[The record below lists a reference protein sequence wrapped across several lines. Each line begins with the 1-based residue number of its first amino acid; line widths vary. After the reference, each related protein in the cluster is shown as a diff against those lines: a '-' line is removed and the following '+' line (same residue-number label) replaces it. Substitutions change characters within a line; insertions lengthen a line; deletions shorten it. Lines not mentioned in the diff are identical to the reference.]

1 MCLSIPAR
9 IEKIEGE
16 TAFCSVGGSTVQAHL
31 DLISDELL
39 KPGDY
44 VLIHTGFAIQK
55 LDEEEALL
63 TLKTF
68 KEYYESTENPDKII

>member
-16 TAFCSVGGSTVQAHL
+16 TALCTVGGSTLQAHL
-31 DLISDELL
+31 ELIGDEEL

-44 VLIHTGFAIQK
+44 VLVHTGFAIQK

-68 KEYYESTENPDKII
+68 KEYYESTENPDIEI